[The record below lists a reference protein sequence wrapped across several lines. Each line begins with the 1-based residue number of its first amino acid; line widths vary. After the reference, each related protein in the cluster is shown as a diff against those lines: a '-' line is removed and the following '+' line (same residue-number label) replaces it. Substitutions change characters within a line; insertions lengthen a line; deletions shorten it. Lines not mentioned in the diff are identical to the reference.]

1 MGFFLF
7 QHHFTSMY
15 LKVIVFL
22 FLNFGAL
29 ALGGIFAGA
38 EQVLTGIII
47 KQSSVTPRVG
57 FGFAD
62 NNYVCF
68 SVYMAFLYQKV
79 TDKRNI
85 ISLYIIQDFK

>member
-29 ALGGIFAGA
+29 ALGGIFAGSGA
-38 EQVLTGIII
+38 GSDWYNELN
-47 KQSSVTPRVG
+47 KAPWTPPGG
-57 FGFAD
+57 FWICLD
-62 NNYVCF
+62 NNYALLF
-68 SVYMAFLYQKV
+68 RIYG
-79 TDKRNI
+79 
-85 ISLYIIQDFK
+85 ISLSEGN